1 MPESF
6 TEPTI
11 IFVTGLVLV
20 FCVFVIM
27 NRKVTQVARKLD
39 TITQKF
45 DSIVQH
51 TELRTAL
58 NEFDQNLLNALV
70 LMENNIVSAVD
81 LNTAK
86 SSKAPVENPVYS
98 PGIKNVARAST
109 DVTIDK
115 KLLNAVAFAKSGYD
129 AQYIIGKLN
138 LRPQLV
144 SEIVELHRPN

>member
-20 FCVFVIM
+20 VCVFVIM
-27 NRKVTQVARKLD
+27 NRKVTQVTRKLD
-39 TITQKF
+39 AITQKF

-51 TELRTAL
+51 TELSKAL

-70 LMENNIVSAVD
+70 LMENNIVSTVD

-86 SSKAPVENPVYS
+86 SSNAPVENLVYS
-98 PGIKNVARAST
+98 PDIKNVAHAGT